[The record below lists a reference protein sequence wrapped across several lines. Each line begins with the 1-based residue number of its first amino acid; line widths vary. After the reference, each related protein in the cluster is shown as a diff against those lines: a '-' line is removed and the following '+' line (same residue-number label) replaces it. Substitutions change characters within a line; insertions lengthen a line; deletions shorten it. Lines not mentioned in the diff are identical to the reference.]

1 MTMAKESSEEN
12 DPKIPVLS
20 VLKRGIVLKNIF
32 LNAPPPQSEPME
44 EPYERGDASAAVEE
58 EPILIGRHPDCHIVL
73 DHPSISRFHLEI
85 RAKPSIRKLTIT
97 DRSSVHGTWISGNKI
112 PPNVPVELVEGDSE
126 EIGQQMMSD
135 QSGLWVSEVPSA
147 PPMPEHMNFSSPCKL
162 EGKEKSPEKGLV
174 DQSLSF
180 CCFPQVLESVNSL
193 IMDVEKR
200 TPEMESNLDPAAKRE
215 RSSLLSRRS
224 KSKSVGFLR
233 VDTGR
238 SKERVGNLSFDS
250 EAVEVG
256 NEKENSPTYEKCD
269 NEEKI
274 CRVLFDNLDGKNQED
289 EKEVTFA
296 SDEENADVKFT
307 VSTLNSE
314 EDELWSD
321 NENSTPEVFKEHKP
335 DKSISNN
342 SVQREEVLFGSD
354 KENITPQIS
363 SSNKLKKEQKRIKKL
378 FANAAEDVFHS
389 DKENWTPEPQ
399 KDMKSK
405 RHTVDEFYSG
415 KENLA
420 PVSTGVKKSREP
432 MSSSHARI
440 EREITNRR
448 KERIPFQILLENSP
462 SRKSISADIER
473 ENMNKQV
480 ERIPFEPLYENSPL
494 RKSNSEPILE
504 SSPLRKSNFADTAQG
519 DVSNWNLSNVNYVH
533 SLEDEY
539 NNFPIQ
545 FKSQVP
551 HKSEE
556 DKNVW
561 NMVVDTSCFLD
572 EELRRSLKLLEG
584 LKGTHLIIPRIVIR
598 ELDCMKRHESF
609 FRRPSSKAS
618 SALQWIEECMENT
631 SWWLHVQSSLETK
644 PVAPTP
650 PITPTSQF
658 IDGNNEL
665 GTKIFSSM
673 PFSRYGNFM
682 DIVSPTAEDHILDC
696 ALLFKEIRKDGQ
708 LIILSSSTTLK
719 IKAMAEGL
727 LCESPKE
734 FRESLVNPY
743 SKRFM
748 WVDSCPRGSTW
759 SCSDEV
765 GLIKNYYNM
774 CPNVRKTAKTDEAV
788 RGLKL
793 ILLHNSHYGQT
804 NSVK

>member
-1 MTMAKESSEEN
+1 MAMAKESSEEN

-44 EPYERGDASAAVEE
+44 EPYERGGASAAEE
-58 EPILIGRHPDCHIVL
+58 EELILIGRHPDCHIVL

-97 DRSSVHGTWISGNKI
+97 DRSSVHGTSISGNKI

-147 PPMPEHMNFSSPCKL
+147 PPMPEHMNFSSPL
-162 EGKEKSPEKGLV
+162 
-174 DQSLSF
+174 
-180 CCFPQVLESVNSL
+180 LESVNSL

-238 SKERVGNLSFDS
+238 SKERMGNLSFDS

-274 CRVLFDNLDGKNQED
+274 CRVLFDNLDGKDQED
-289 EKEVTFA
+289 EEEVTFA

-363 SSNKLKKEQKRIKKL
+363 SSNKLKKEQKRTKKL

-473 ENMNKQV
+473 ENMNKKV

-556 DKNVW
+556 DKKVW

-743 SKRFM
+743 SKR
-748 WVDSCPRGSTW
+748 
-759 SCSDEV
+759 
-765 GLIKNYYNM
+765 
-774 CPNVRKTAKTDEAV
+774 KTAKTDEAV